1 MQPEDLKTLL
11 KIKAGNKCAYN
22 TFYQL
27 YGPRLHATVYFLCND
42 KALAQDIVQEAFLR
56 LWLNRSTL
64 NENQSLKGYLRT
76 ISRNLFLDQ
85 VRKNK
90 TEKVY
95 HHLLCEQVSF
105 DTGDR
110 IAFKELNKIVYTAI
124 STFSAEKQEM
134 YIGSRFNGKT
144 YNEIAIANNTTP
156 KAVERHI
163 AKISLFI
170 KAYLKKH
177 YFILFIIFIHQLLF
191 NII

>member
-1 MQPEDLKTLL
+1 MQPEDLKTLM
-11 KIKAGNKCAYN
+11 KIKAGSQYAYN

-27 YGPRLHATVYFLCND
+27 YGPRLLATVYFLCND
-42 KALAQDIVQEAFLR
+42 KALAEDIVQESFLR
-56 LWLNRSTL
+56 LWLNRSML

-76 ISRNLFLDQ
+76 ISKNLFLDH

-95 HHLLCEQVSF
+95 NNLLAEPISF
-105 DTGDR
+105 DTRDR
-110 IAFKELNKIVYTAI
+110 IAFKELNKIIFNAI
-124 STFSAEKQEM
+124 SAFSAEKQEM
-134 YIGSRFNGKT
+134 YIGSRFNGKS

-163 AKISLFI
+163 AKISIFI

-177 YFILFIIFIHQLLF
+177 YFILF
-191 NII
+191 